1 MIDQYDFYAW
11 LRYRG
16 VPEEERTKLTELIEL
31 YTSET
36 YGANRTG
43 WRELC

>member
-11 LRYRG
+11 LRHKG
-16 VPEEERTKLTELIEL
+16 KTEEEVKKMEELIEL

-36 YGANRTG
+36 YGKDRTG
-43 WRELC
+43 WRDP